1 MGRISVKAQA
11 EITFLR
17 LEKKALSLLKRFF
30 HRIDSDRVIHRFC
43 RRHFQSIADIYRDKP
58 FLEREQTAE
67 SECAAIWVF
76 WWQGYDGAPP
86 LVRRCID
93 SIRLHAGGHPVVLLT
108 RENCQTYAALPEYIF
123 EKVRS
128 GRISLTHFSD
138 ILRMSLLAAHGG
150 LWLDATIFVSQNIP
164 EAYFQMPL
172 FTVRYPTSPSTI
184 TKGRW
189 TIFSMAA
196 KPGSILFQY
205 CLGVSL
211 AYWKAYSKPVDY
223 FFTDYVIAQAYEQI
237 PSVREAIDS
246 IPENNTGIKLLDRLF
261 FRPYRADEYE
271 QVLRD
276 SVFHKLNRKRAYP
289 EKDGN
294 GMTTHY
300 GHFMRGEESDPDSAA
315 ERPLVSVVIPT
326 YNRADT
332 ILRSVESVL
341 GQSYR
346 NIELIVVDDC
356 SADGTEAVIAGVN
369 DKRIR
374 FIQLDKNSG
383 ACAARNRGIDEAK
396 GGVIAFNDSDD
407 VWHADKLEK
416 QLAFM
421 QRTRADVVVSSM
433 AVFDEEKGAFLFHFP
448 DTAKTR
454 EGPVTY
460 EDLLRYNSTSTQLLF
475 ARAECLKETKFDPSM
490 PRFQDWE
497 VSLRLAKKYRLF
509 HQDEILVDTFIQKD
523 SITKNP
529 ARGIAG
535 MDMLYQKHRAAI
547 DSDPGIQ
554 AAFFLKKAGSVWRA
568 GKSPVEE
575 LRIVYRCEPSAKNLL
590 KLILAKLRLY
600 GIAGKLLGK

>member
-1 MGRISVKAQA
+1 MESISVKAQA
-11 EITFLR
+11 EIALCR
-17 LEKKALSLLKRFF
+17 LQKKALSLLRRFF
-30 HRIDSDRVIHRFC
+30 RRIDSDRVIHRFC

-108 RENCQTYAALPEYIF
+108 RENCRTYATLPEYVF
-123 EKVRS
+123 EKVMS
-128 GRISLTHFSD
+128 GRISLTHLSD
-138 ILRMSLLAAHGG
+138 ILRMSLLATHGG
-150 LWLDATIFVSQNIP
+150 LWLDATIFVSQDIP
-164 EAYFQMPL
+164 EVYFQMPL

-189 TIFSMAA
+189 TGFCQAA
-196 KPGSILFQY
+196 KQGCLLHRY
-205 CLGVSL
+205 CLDVFL
-211 AYWKAYSKPVDY
+211 AYWRTYNSLIDY
-223 FFTDYVIAQAYEQI
+223 FFIDYVIAQAYEQI

-271 QVLRD
+271 QVLCD

-326 YNRADT
+326 YNRAGT

-356 SADGTEAVIAGVN
+356 SADGTEEILSKITDPRLRVI
-369 DKRIR
+369 RHE
-374 FIQLDKNSG
+374 KNKG
-383 ACAARNRGIDEAK
+383 QNAARNTGT
-396 GGVIAFNDSDD
+396 IAATGELLACHDSDD

-421 QRTRADVVVSSM
+421 RRTGADIVCAMTAVHNESDNSFMYFHPDLKKVSEGKVIYENLLKYNCTTTQTFFGKAECFKEILFDENQPRFTDWALALDMVRKYALYLQAEVLADV
-433 AVFDEEKGAFLFHFP
+433 
-448 DTAKTR
+448 
-454 EGPVTY
+454 
-460 EDLLRYNSTSTQLLF
+460 
-475 ARAECLKETKFDPSM
+475 
-490 PRFQDWE
+490 FQ
-497 VSLRLAKKYRLF
+497 
-509 HQDEILVDTFIQKD
+509 QKD
-523 SITKNP
+523 SITRNP

-547 DSDPGIQ
+547 DSDSSIQ

-568 GKSPVEE
+568 GNSPVEE
-575 LRIVYRCEPSAKNLL
+575 LRIVYRCEPNTKNLL